1 MSVSPSSLP
10 PIQDM
15 PPKGGYPQVKFERH
29 LPSRG
34 PKGWQMWAGVTAFI
48 CYGFVQV
55 ARTNNERNQQKLQ
68 ERANRYAIAPILQ
81 AEEDRLYMLREYNNL
96 KKEAEIMKNVPGWK
110 VGKNPYNSGKWMPR
124 SVNDFKQSI

>member
-1 MSVSPSSLP
+1 
-10 PIQDM
+10 
-15 PPKGGYPQVKFERH
+15 
-29 LPSRG
+29 
-34 PKGWQMWAGVTAFI
+34 MWAGVTAFI